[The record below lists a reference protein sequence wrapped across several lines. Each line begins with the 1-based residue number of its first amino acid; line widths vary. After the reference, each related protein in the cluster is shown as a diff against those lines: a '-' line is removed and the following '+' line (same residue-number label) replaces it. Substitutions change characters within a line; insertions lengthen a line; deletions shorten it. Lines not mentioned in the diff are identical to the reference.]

1 MNFDSIST
9 IAFDAD
15 DTLWVNETYFRDTEA
30 RFAALL
36 DRFETQNTLDQQL
49 FLKEM
54 QNLPVYGYGI
64 KGFMLSMVECAIEV
78 SNGKVSTAEIQ
89 SILAMGKEMIK
100 HPVEVLPGIETV
112 LQQLQDR
119 YRLLVLTKGDLLD
132 QERKLEASGLGAYF
146 HHVEVMS
153 DKTPEKYQRLLE
165 HLEINPNEFLM
176 IGNSLKSDVL
186 PIIEIGAKAIHIP
199 FHTTWAHE
207 QVSDKEAE
215 RADYLTLSNALELLD
230 LLPIR
235 A

>member
-64 KGFMLSMVECAIEV
+64 KGFMLSMVECAIEI
-78 SNGKVSTAEIQ
+78 SNGNVSTAEIQ
-89 SILAMGKEMIK
+89 SILAMGKEMIE

-132 QERKLEASGLGAYF
+132 QERKLAASGLGAYF

-153 DKTPEKYQRLLE
+153 DKTPEKYKRLLE
-165 HLEINPNEFLM
+165 HLEINPSEFLM

-186 PIIEIGAKAIHIP
+186 PIVEIGAKAIHIP

-215 RADYLTLSNALELLD
+215 RADYLTISSALELLD
-230 LLPIR
+230 LLPTL

>member
-89 SILAMGKEMIK
+89 SILAMGKEMIE

>member
-64 KGFMLSMVECAIEV
+64 KGFMLSMVECAIEI
-78 SNGKVSTAEIQ
+78 SNGNVSTAEIQ
-89 SILAMGKEMIK
+89 SILAMGKEMIER
-100 HPVEVLPGIETV
+100 PVELLPGIETV
-112 LQQLQDR
+112 LQQLQNR

-132 QERKLEASGLGAYF
+132 QERKLAASGLGAYF
-146 HHVEVMS
+146 HYVEVMS

-215 RADYLTLSNALELLD
+215 RADYLTISNALELLD
-230 LLPIR
+230 LLPTR

>member
-64 KGFMLSMVECAIEV
+64 KGFMLSMVECAIEI
-78 SNGKVSTAEIQ
+78 SNGNVSTAEIQ
-89 SILAMGKEMIK
+89 SILAMGKEMIE
-100 HPVEVLPGIETV
+100 HPVELLPGIETV

-132 QERKLEASGLGAYF
+132 QERKLAASGLGAYF

-215 RADYLTLSNALELLD
+215 RADYLTISNALELLD
-230 LLPIR
+230 LLPTR

>member
-64 KGFMLSMVECAIEV
+64 KGFMLSMVECAIEI
-78 SNGKVSTAEIQ
+78 SNGHVSTAEIQ
-89 SILAMGKEMIK
+89 SILTMGKEMIE
-100 HPVEVLPGIETV
+100 HPVELLPGIETV

-132 QERKLEASGLGAYF
+132 QERKLAASGLGAYF

-186 PIIEIGAKAIHIP
+186 PIIKIGAKAIHIP

-207 QVSDKEAE
+207 QVSDGEAE
-215 RADYLTLSNALELLD
+215 RADYLTISNALELLD

>member
-15 DTLWVNETYFRDTEA
+15 DTLLVNETYFRDTEA

-36 DRFETQNTLDQQL
+36 DRFETRNTLDQQL

-64 KGFMLSMVECAIEV
+64 KGFMLSMVECAIEI
-78 SNGKVSTAEIQ
+78 SNGNVSTAEIQ
-89 SILAMGKEMIK
+89 SILAMGKEMIE
-100 HPVEVLPGIETV
+100 HPVELLPGIEPV

-132 QERKLEASGLGAYF
+132 QERKLAASGLGAYF

-186 PIIEIGAKAIHIP
+186 PIVEIGAKAIHIP

-207 QVSDKEAE
+207 QVSDGEAE
-215 RADYLTLSNALELLD
+215 RADYFTISSASELLELL
-230 LLPIR
+230 PTR

>member
-36 DRFETQNTLDQQL
+36 DRFETRNTLDQQL

-64 KGFMLSMVECAIEV
+64 KGFMLSMVECAIEI
-78 SNGKVSTAEIQ
+78 SNGNVSTAEIQ
-89 SILAMGKEMIK
+89 SILAMGKEMIE

-132 QERKLEASGLGAYF
+132 QERKLAASGLGAYF

-186 PIIEIGAKAIHIP
+186 PIVEIGAKAIHIP

-215 RADYLTLSNALELLD
+215 RADYLTISSALELLD
-230 LLPIR
+230 LLPTL

>member
-36 DRFETQNTLDQQL
+36 DRFETRNTLDQQL

-64 KGFMLSMVECAIEV
+64 KGFMLSMVECAIEI
-78 SNGKVSTAEIQ
+78 SNGNVSTAEIQ
-89 SILAMGKEMIK
+89 SILAMGKEMIE

-112 LQQLQDR
+112 LQHLRDR

-132 QERKLEASGLGAYF
+132 QERKLAASGLEAYF

-153 DKTPEKYQRLLE
+153 DKTPEKYLRLLE

-186 PIIEIGAKAIHIP
+186 PIVEIGAKAIHIP

-215 RADYLTLSNALELLD
+215 RADYLTISSALELLD
-230 LLPIR
+230 LLPTL

>member
-64 KGFMLSMVECAIEV
+64 KGFMLSMVECAIEI
-78 SNGKVSTAEIQ
+78 SNGNVSTAEIQ
-89 SILAMGKEMIK
+89 SILAMGKEMIE
-100 HPVEVLPGIETV
+100 HPVELLPGIETV

-132 QERKLEASGLGAYF
+132 QERKLAASGLGAYF

-207 QVSDKEAE
+207 QVSDMEAE
-215 RADYLTLSNALELLD
+215 RADYLTISNALELLD
-230 LLPIR
+230 LLPTL

>member
-64 KGFMLSMVECAIEV
+64 KGFMLSMVECAIEI
-78 SNGKVSTAEIQ
+78 SNGNVSTAEIQ
-89 SILAMGKEMIK
+89 SILAMGKEMIE
-100 HPVEVLPGIETV
+100 HPVELLPGIETV

-132 QERKLEASGLGAYF
+132 QERKLAASGLGAYF

-186 PIIEIGAKAIHIP
+186 PIVEIGAKAIHIP

-207 QVSDKEAE
+207 QVSDMEAE
-215 RADYLTLSNALELLD
+215 RADYLTISNALELLD
-230 LLPIR
+230 LLPTL

>member
-64 KGFMLSMVECAIEV
+64 KGFMLSMVECAIEI
-78 SNGKVSTAEIQ
+78 SNGNVSTAEIQ
-89 SILAMGKEMIK
+89 SILAMGKEMIE
-100 HPVEVLPGIETV
+100 HPVELLPGIENV

-132 QERKLEASGLGAYF
+132 QERKLAASGLGAYF

-186 PIIEIGAKAIHIP
+186 PIVEIGAKAVHIP

-215 RADYLTLSNALELLD
+215 RADYLTISSASELLE

>member
-1 MNFDSIST
+1 MSYDSITT

-30 RFAALL
+30 RFAQLL
-36 DRFETQNTLDQQL
+36 DRFETQNTLDQLL

-78 SNGKVSTAEIQ
+78 SNGKVTTAEIQ
-89 SILAMGKEMIK
+89 SILDMGKQMIE
-100 HPVEVLPGIETV
+100 HPVEVLPGIEQV
-112 LQQLQDR
+112 LQQLQKK

-165 HLEINPNEFLM
+165 HLEINPKEFLM
-176 IGNSLKSDVL
+176 IGNSLKSDIL
-186 PIIEIGAKAIHIP
+186 PIVEIGAQAIHIP

-207 QVSDKEAE
+207 QVSQNEAD
-215 RADYLTLSNALELLD
+215 RADFITISSAVELLD
-230 LLPIR
+230 LLPTL